1 MRSRGTIVCP
11 LIRGRSCRAIS
22 RLKSP
27 CWSVNKSV
35 SAVSTNQP
43 PRSLYAGVMLAAGV
57 LASACAFAA
66 ASAVGGEN
74 APALQTSALVFVVSM
89 LGLLPVLVRSSEY
102 FGMAVLGAS
111 VARMLLAMFAAL
123 ILTEVG
129 NFESRP
135 VWLGVV
141 TGAGLMLL
149 IESTVAIAILMS
161 MERKKADGSVGVE
174 SSSTC

>member
-1 MRSRGTIVCP
+1 
-11 LIRGRSCRAIS
+11 
-22 RLKSP
+22 
-27 CWSVNKSV
+27 
-35 SAVSTNQP
+35 
-43 PRSLYAGVMLAAGV
+43 
-57 LASACAFAA
+57 
-66 ASAVGGEN
+66 
-74 APALQTSALVFVVSM
+74 M
-89 LGLLPVLVRSSEY
+89 LGLLPVLVRSAEY